1 MVAPEPQGVLW
12 EDDELVPISALQHY
26 VYCPRQCALIHI
38 EQIWEE
44 NLYTLRGQRAH
55 ERVEFPEEMLREGVR
70 VEYAL
75 PLWSERLGLVGR
87 ADVVEF
93 PDGVPYPVEHK
104 VGPRRARHADEVQ
117 LCAQALCLEEM
128 LGIEVPKGALFYRAS
143 RRRREV
149 TFTPELRAE
158 VERVVHEVRKLLRQ
172 RRLPP
177 PVADARCR
185 DCSLI
190 ESCLPF
196 VPQALAALSDRSR
209 SLKGGQA

>member
-1 MVAPEPQGVLW
+1 MTDILEHEEVFWAQE
-12 EDDELVPISALQHY
+12 ELVPISALQHY
-26 VYCPRQCALIHI
+26 VYCPRQCALIHV

-44 NLYTLRGQRAH
+44 NIYTLRGRRAH
-55 ERVEFPEEMLREGVR
+55 ERVETPEGIVREGIR

-75 PLWSERLGLVGR
+75 PLWSRRLGLVGR

-128 LGIEVPKGALFYRAS
+128 LGVGVPKGALFYRAS

-149 TFTPELRAE
+149 AFTPELRAE
-158 VERVVHEVRKLLRQ
+158 VEQVVQEVRDLLQ
-172 RRLPP
+172 RMSLLP
-177 PVADARCR
+177 PVADTRCR

-190 ESCLPF
+190 GSCLPF
-196 VPQALAALSDRSR
+196 VPKTLADLRQ
-209 SLKGGQA
+209 GGGT

>member
-1 MVAPEPQGVLW
+1 MTDILEHEEVFWAQE
-12 EDDELVPISALQHY
+12 ELVPISALQHY
-26 VYCPRQCALIHI
+26 VYCPRQCALIHV

-44 NLYTLRGQRAH
+44 NIYTLRGRRAH
-55 ERVEFPEEMLREGVR
+55 ERVETPEGIVREGIR

-75 PLWSERLGLVGR
+75 PLWSRRLGLVGR

-128 LGIEVPKGALFYRAS
+128 LGVGVPKGALFYRAS

-149 TFTPELRAE
+149 AFTPELRAE
-158 VERVVHEVRKLLRQ
+158 VEQVVQEVRDLLQ
-172 RRLPP
+172 RMSLPP
-177 PVADARCR
+177 PVADTRCR

-190 ESCLPF
+190 GSCLPF
-196 VPQALAALSDRSR
+196 VPKTLADLRQ
-209 SLKGGQA
+209 GGGT

>member
-1 MVAPEPQGVLW
+1 MELAEFI
-12 EDDELVPISALQHY
+12 EDLHCEDELIPISALQHY
-26 VYCPRQCALIHI
+26 VYCPRQCALINI

-44 NLYTLRGQRAH
+44 NLYTLRGRRAH
-55 ERVEFPEEMLREGVR
+55 ERLELPEGITREGVR

-75 PLWSERLGLVGR
+75 PLWSARLGLVGR

-93 PDGVPYPVEHK
+93 FQDVPYPVEHK

-128 LGIEVPKGALFYRAS
+128 LGVEVPKGALFYRAS

-149 TFTPELRAE
+149 IFAPALRAE
-158 VERVVHEVRKLLRQ
+158 VERVVYEVRGLLRCGK
-172 RRLPP
+172 LPP

-185 DCSLI
+185 NCSLVD
-190 ESCLPF
+190 SCLPF
-196 VPQALAALSDRSR
+196 VPQALTAIAQ
-209 SLKGGQA
+209 GGRDDQTAS